1 MGRYIVDERCLAKV
15 KGTLVLRAVV
25 RLIRPEQAVV
35 TAVDELEDLGQ
46 ATHATVFVQEG
57 HATREREPHVFV
69 VEREALKGRAGVQN
83 ASKSAETSVRRS
95 VVASSKAG
103 GSGVGK
109 GGIEA
114 WMVTRICGKISGPN
128 IVFELHRHTPRS
140 GRKAAA

>member
-57 HATREREPHVFV
+57 HAAREQEPHVFV
-69 VEREALKGRAGVQN
+69 VEREALKGRAGVQ
-83 ASKSAETSVRRS
+83 KRLEI
-95 VVASSKAG
+95 G
-103 GSGVGK
+103 GDERTPQRGRLVK
-109 GGIEA
+109 GG
-114 WMVTRICGKISGPN
+114 RQRCRKGQD
-128 IVFELHRHTPRS
+128 RS
-140 GRKAAA
+140 ADGYEDLRKDIWPKRRL